1 MLTLHVYVKHVYH
14 FHVHIPLYIYMLIDK
29 LPTGVVDPL
38 LLQCV
43 SYLNKE
49 EVLKE
54 PGLFHI
60 PGDITIIKRLRSQ
73 FIVGM

>member
-1 MLTLHVYVKHVYH
+1 MLIL
-14 FHVHIPLYIYMLIDK
+14 FIDK

-49 EVLKE
+49 EVYCWY
-54 PGLFHI
+54 
-60 PGDITIIKRLRSQ
+60 
-73 FIVGM
+73 VNMY

>member
-1 MLTLHVYVKHVYH
+1 MLIL
-14 FHVHIPLYIYMLIDK
+14 FIDK

-49 EVLKE
+49 VLKE
-54 PGLFHI
+54 PELFRI

-73 FIVGM
+73 FIVGT

>member
-1 MLTLHVYVKHVYH
+1 MLIL
-14 FHVHIPLYIYMLIDK
+14 FIDK

-49 EVLKE
+49 VLKE
-54 PGLFHI
+54 PELFRI
-60 PGDITIIKRLRSQ
+60 PSDITIIKR
-73 FIVGM
+73 MM

>member
-1 MLTLHVYVKHVYH
+1 MVL
-14 FHVHIPLYIYMLIDK
+14 LIHY
-29 LPTGVVDPL
+29 
-38 LLQCV
+38 CV
-43 SYLNKE
+43 SYLNK

-60 PGDITIIKRLRSQ
+60 PGDITIIKRFRSQ

>member
-1 MLTLHVYVKHVYH
+1 MLTL
-14 FHVHIPLYIYMLIDK
+14 FIDK

-43 SYLNKE
+43 SYLNKD

-54 PGLFHI
+54 PGLFRI